1 MKDGSE
7 KLVFGLPGNPVSCMV
22 GFKLVVEPAIKKM
35 SGLPPSKYDLAPITA
50 EIAQP
55 IKMDPARPEF
65 HRATV
70 IGISLDFQTL
80 KKPQL

>member
-22 GFKLVVEPAIKKM
+22 GFKLVVEPAMKKM
-35 SGLPPSKYDLAPITA
+35 SGLPPSKYDLAPIAA

-70 IGISLDFQTL
+70 YWDKFRFSNRQKTSF
-80 KKPQL
+80 